1 MALYKSAQFYDINDN
16 QVSIDEIADDG
27 DVVLYDEKPSED
39 EVLEMHSPEETHHV
53 AGHPGESV
61 ELVFKLPEL
70 PGSLVPAEAIDDGT
84 DVEVDGDE

>member
-53 AGHPGESV
+53 
-61 ELVFKLPEL
+61 
-70 PGSLVPAEAIDDGT
+70 
-84 DVEVDGDE
+84 